1 MGVIK
6 NKSDAVKHAVSC
18 QQDETMQR
26 VVAQDLGQ
34 NTFAE
39 AQAATAND
47 AASPKD
53 REWERRK
60 WIWQMGTIVF
70 MGFSGL
76 LLNAVIKPF
85 ATPHAAAVIAADA
98 YCRDDGQAYS
108 AAQELPANS
117 LARLCATK
125 QKREQSAGISPR
137 D

>member
-6 NKSDAVKHAVSC
+6 NKSDAAQLAVSC
-18 QQDETMQR
+18 QQDETMKR
-26 VVAQDLGQ
+26 VVGQ
-34 NTFAE
+34 GPRDNGFAE
-39 AQAATAND
+39 VKPASADD
-47 AASPKD
+47 AASTKD

-85 ATPHAAAVIAADA
+85 ATPRSASVIAADA

-108 AAQELPANS
+108 AAQEPPANS
-117 LARLCATK
+117 LARVCATN
-125 QKREQSAGISPR
+125 QQMEQSARISPR
-137 D
+137 E